1 MTKRMAND
9 NSWTKALPLLLLLLL
24 AGCTEREEEA
34 PVPVRLTAQSTALS
48 AESPGRAAGVISPG
62 GAFSPTFIASMTAG
76 DFAAAAWSD
85 DARVGTDGAVTFA
98 DKHYYPANGG
108 RVYLVGVHPHAAPTE
123 GSVTYTLDGNTD
135 VMYAA
140 PLYGSKWDSNRFA
153 GNTQSGYDKPFVF
166 THLLTQLQVTA
177 KKAAA
182 GGLPFHITG
191 ITVKGINSTLSV
203 VLAEGT
209 PAFSN
214 PADVEIPE
222 EAIHKNTEITG
233 GETGPVSIANLLLP
247 PSEAG
252 TFTFDI
258 ETSAGTFRDVAVS
271 LDNKESDEGSK
282 GFQAGYA
289 HQVILTIHDSELGVT
304 VSIAQWEPATGGD
317 IDLVE

>member
-1 MTKRMAND
+1 MAN
-9 NSWTKALPLLLLLLL
+9 NYSWTTVLFLFLLLLL
-24 AGCTEREEEA
+24 AGCTEREEA

-48 AESPGRAAGVISPG
+48 AESPGRAVGVISPG

-76 DFAAAAWSD
+76 NFAAAAWSD
-85 DARVGTDGAVTFA
+85 DARVATDGAVTFA

-108 RVYLVGVHPHAAPTE
+108 RVYLVGVHPHAAPTD

-203 VLAEGT
+203 ALAEGT

-214 PADVEIPE
+214 PADVEIPG
-222 EAIHKNTEITG
+222 EAISSNTEITG
-233 GETGPVSIANLLLP
+233 ETTPVSIANLLLP

-258 ETSAGTFRDVAVS
+258 ETSAGTFRDVEVS
-271 LDNKESDEGSK
+271 LDNKDSDEGSK

-289 HQVILTIHDSELGVT
+289 HQVILTIHDSELGVI
-304 VSIAQWEPATGGD
+304 VSIAQWQPATGGD

>member
-1 MTKRMAND
+1 MTKRMANN
-9 NSWTKALPLLLLLLL
+9 NSWTMALLLLLPYLL

-85 DARVGTDGAVTFA
+85 DAGVGTDGAVTF
-98 DKHYYPANGG
+98 KGEHYYPANGG

-123 GSVTYTLDGNTD
+123 GSVAYTLDGNTD

-153 GNTQSGYDKPFVF
+153 GNTQSTYDKPFVF
-166 THLLTQLQVTA
+166 IHLLTQLQVKA

-203 VLAEGT
+203 ALAEGT

-214 PADVEIPE
+214 PADVEIPG
-222 EAIHKNTEITG
+222 EAISSNKEITE
-233 GETGPVSIANLLLP
+233 ETDPVSITNLLLP

-258 ETSAGTFRDVAVS
+258 ETSAGIFRDVEVS
-271 LDNKESDEGSK
+271 LDNKDSEEGTK

-304 VSIAQWEPATGGD
+304 VSIAQWEPAAGGD